1 MQEQYQRLQE
11 MQKRKE
17 SSTTSSMA
25 TKKIGSTDEQEEY
38 APVEGTDGEANG
50 ETITVT

>member
-1 MQEQYQRLQE
+1 

-17 SSTTSSMA
+17 SSTTSTMSS
-25 TKKIGSTDEQEEY
+25 KKIGSINEQEEY
-38 APVEGTDGEANG
+38 APADGTDGDANG